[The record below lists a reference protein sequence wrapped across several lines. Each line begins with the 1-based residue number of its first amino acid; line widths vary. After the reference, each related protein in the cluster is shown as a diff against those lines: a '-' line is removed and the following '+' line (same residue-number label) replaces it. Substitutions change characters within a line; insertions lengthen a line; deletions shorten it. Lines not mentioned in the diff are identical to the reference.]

1 MDKMYIKNLE
11 LFGFHGVFEE
21 EKRLGQKF
29 ILSLEL
35 DLDLKAAGR
44 TEDLTKSVHYG
55 ELCEKVEKEF
65 LRESYDLIETVS
77 LNLADFILKEY
88 KIISGV
94 KVFLKKPWA
103 PVRKHLDTIEI
114 MIERRRHKVYIGL
127 GSNIGDK
134 EENLKEAINKISKEK
149 NTVITKQSSFI
160 ETEPWGY
167 LDQEDFLNA
176 VIEIETTLEPEELMN
191 LLLKIELELKR
202 ERLIKWGP
210 RIIDLDILMYDDVI
224 SSNEKIILPH
234 PRMHEREF
242 VLKSLNE
249 IAPYLM
255 HPVIN
260 KRIFTLLEE
269 VESRHCKIN
278 N

>member
-1 MDKMYIKNLE
+1 MYIRELE

-35 DLDLKAAGR
+35 ELDLKLAGR
-44 TEDLTKSVHYG
+44 TGDLTKSVHYG

-65 LRESYDLIETVS
+65 ERESYELIETVA
-77 LNLADFILKEY
+77 LNLADFVLDEY
-88 KIISGV
+88 EIINGV
-94 KVFLKKPWA
+94 KIFLKKPWA
-103 PVRKHLDTIEI
+103 PVRKHLDTVEI
-114 MIERRRHKVYIGL
+114 MIERKRHKVYMGL
-127 GSNIGDK
+127 GSNVGDK
-134 EENLKEAINKISKEK
+134 EKYLKEAINKISAEK
-149 NTVITKQSSFI
+149 NIQIGKKSSFI
-160 ETEPWGY
+160 TTKPWGY

-176 VIEIETTLEPEELMN
+176 VIEIETTLEPEELMDI
-191 LLLKIELELKR
+191 LLKTEQELDR
-202 ERLIKWGP
+202 ERTIKWGP
-210 RIIDLDILMYDDVI
+210 RTIDLDIIMYDDVV
-224 SSNEKIILPH
+224 SSNEKVILPH

-255 HPVIN
+255 HPVLN
-260 KRIFTLLEE
+260 KRMFTLLEE
-269 VESRHCKIN
+269 LELN

>member
-1 MDKMYIKNLE
+1 MYIRELE

-35 DLDLKAAGR
+35 DLDLKSAGK
-44 TEDLTKSVHYG
+44 TGDLTKSVHYG
-55 ELCEKVEKEF
+55 ELCEKVDKEF
-65 LRESYDLIETVS
+65 VRESYELIETVA
-77 LNLADFILKEY
+77 LNLADFILHEY
-88 KIISGV
+88 KIIRGV

-103 PVRKHLDTIEI
+103 PVRKHLDTVEI
-114 MIERRRHKVYIGL
+114 MIERRKHKAYIGL

-134 EENLKEAINKISKEK
+134 EKYLKESINKISTEK
-149 NTVITKQSSFI
+149 NIEIVKQSSFI
-160 ETEPWGY
+160 ATKPWGY

-176 VIEIETTLEPEELMN
+176 VIEIETTLEPEELMDS
-191 LLLKIELELKR
+191 LLKIEEELDR
-202 ERLIKWGP
+202 ERKMKWGP
-210 RIIDLDILMYDDVI
+210 RTIDLDIIMYDDIV
-224 SSNEKIILPH
+224 SSNEKVILPH

-242 VLKSLNE
+242 VLTSLNE

-260 KRIFTLLEE
+260 KRVFTLLEE
-269 VESRHCKIN
+269 LNSN